1 MVKLIGPEST
11 LWRVEQGARVELAG
25 GGWVRLIERAFDAHE
40 ARMSRLLEELPLRV
54 EEVVVFGRR
63 HPTPRRTS
71 WHGDPQCAYAYSG
84 RRFAPAPW
92 TPELARIRDRLEE
105 LEGVRF
111 NSVLAN
117 HYRDG
122 RDAMGAHADDEP
134 ELGPSR
140 DDVRIAS
147 VSLGAPRRFVL
158 RHRERGETLSLSLG
172 EGSLLVMGGAL
183 QRSWVHRVPRTRRAV
198 GPRLNL
204 TFRVVVPRP
213 TIPPCS
219 TS

>member
-1 MVKLIGPEST
+1 MIDHP
-11 LWRVEQGARVELAG
+11 RVVLAG
-25 GGWVRLIERAFDAHE
+25 GGWVRFVERVFGDHQ
-40 ARMSRLLEELPLRV
+40 ARLRALLEELPLRV
-54 EEVVVFGRR
+54 EEVVVFGKR

-71 WHGDPQCAYAYSG
+71 WHGDPGCAYAYSG
-84 RRFAPAPW
+84 RRFEPAPW
-92 TPELARIRDRLEE
+92 TPGLVAIRDRLEA
-105 LEGVRF
+105 LEGIGF

-122 RDAMGAHADDEP
+122 SDAMSAHADDEP

-158 RHRERGETLSLSLG
+158 AHRATRERHEWSLG
-172 EGSLLVMGGAL
+172 DGSVLVMGGPL
-183 QRSWVHRVPRTRRAV
+183 QREWVHRVPRTRRAV

-204 TFRVVVPRP
+204 TFRVVVPRSR
-213 TIPPCS
+213 IAEPCS